1 MKLIILQRP
10 GQFTTK
16 DFQAELD
23 KALRA
28 VKGELEASIR
38 LDGFSRKGWARL
50 VLEGEDSDVLRELL
64 ARDLGQAYTNAAN
77 LEAQGIYQGIV
88 SGEADNSLEID
99 IGVETP
105 RPMDVKIGLA
115 ALRAQLGDGKPLR
128 SDEIIHQY
136 CLVPGSRTTVRLTRL
151 EPDTQT
157 VEGWLADSQI
167 ERFSSLIATG
177 LDRIQITDCFRQE
190 VENAVKKSRIARDT
204 ISIESET
211 LTAQSIVCKLGTD
224 AVGLI
229 PKLGK
234 ILRNRK
240 LDPFIPRRILTR
252 CRPW

>member
-10 GQFTTK
+10 GHFTTK

-23 KALRA
+23 KTLGSL
-28 VKGELEASIR
+28 KGELGASIR

-50 VLEGEDSDVLRELL
+50 ELEGEDSDVLRELL
-64 ARDLGQAYTNAAN
+64 ARGLGEAHTDAAN

-88 SGEADNSLEID
+88 SGATDNFLEID
-99 IGVETP
+99 VGIETP
-105 RPMDVKIGLA
+105 RPMNVKIGLA
-115 ALRAQLGDGKPLR
+115 ALRAQLGDGKSLH
-128 SDEIIHQY
+128 SNDIIRQY

-151 EPDTQT
+151 EPDTLAI
-157 VEGWLADSQI
+157 EGWLADSQI

-177 LDRIQITDCFRQE
+177 LDRIQITDCFRHE
-190 VENAVKKSRIARDT
+190 AENAVKKSRSERDT
-204 ISIESET
+204 VTIESET
-211 LTAQSIVCKLGTD
+211 LTTHSIVCKLGTD

-240 LDPFIPRRILTR
+240 LDPFIPRRILMR

>member
-16 DFQAELD
+16 NFQAELD

-28 VKGELEASIR
+28 VKGELGASVR
-38 LDGFSRKGWARL
+38 LDGFSRNGWARL

-64 ARDLGQAYTNAAN
+64 ARDLGQAYTNVAN
-77 LEAQGIYQGIV
+77 LEPHGVYPGIV
-88 SGEADNSLEID
+88 SGEADNCLEVD
-99 IGVETP
+99 IGIETP
-105 RPMDVKIGLA
+105 RPMNVKVGLA

-128 SDEIIHQY
+128 SNEIIHEY

-151 EPDTQT
+151 EPEIQS
-157 VEGWLADSQI
+157 VEGWFADSQI

-190 VENAVKKSRIARDT
+190 VENAVKKSRIERDT
-204 ISIESET
+204 VSIESET

-240 LDPFIPRRILTR
+240 LDPFIPRRILAR

>member
-16 DFQAELD
+16 HFQPELE
-23 KALRA
+23 KAIRA
-28 VKGELEASIR
+28 VKGELGASIR
-38 LDGFSRKGWARL
+38 LDGFTRKGWARL
-50 VLEGEDSDVLRELL
+50 DLEGEDSDVLRELL
-64 ARDLGQAYTNAAN
+64 ARDLGEAQTNAAQ

-88 SGEADNSLEID
+88 SGEADNCLEID
-99 IGVETP
+99 IGIETP
-105 RPMDVKIGLA
+105 RPLNARIGLA

-128 SDEIIHQY
+128 GNEIIQQY
-136 CLVPGSRTTVRLTRL
+136 CLVPGSRTTVRLTKL
-151 EPDTQT
+151 EPDAQT

-177 LDRIQITDCFRQE
+177 LDRIRITDCFRQE
-190 VENAVKKSRIARDT
+190 IENAVRKSRIERDI

-211 LTAQSIVCKLGTD
+211 LTAQSLVCKLGTD

-234 ILRNRK
+234 ILRTRK

>member
-115 ALRAQLGDGKPLR
+115 ALRAQLGD
-128 SDEIIHQY
+128 
-136 CLVPGSRTTVRLTRL
+136 
-151 EPDTQT
+151 
-157 VEGWLADSQI
+157 
-167 ERFSSLIATG
+167 
-177 LDRIQITDCFRQE
+177 
-190 VENAVKKSRIARDT
+190 
-204 ISIESET
+204 
-211 LTAQSIVCKLGTD
+211 
-224 AVGLI
+224 
-229 PKLGK
+229 
-234 ILRNRK
+234 
-240 LDPFIPRRILTR
+240 
-252 CRPW
+252 

>member
-16 DFQAELD
+16 DFQPELE

-28 VKGELEASIR
+28 VKGELGAYIR
-38 LDGFSRKGWARL
+38 LDGFTRNGWARL
-50 VLEGEDSDVLRELL
+50 DLEGEDSDVLRELL
-64 ARDLGQAYTNAAN
+64 ARDLGQAHTTAAN

-88 SGEADNSLEID
+88 NGEDDNCLEID
-99 IGVETP
+99 IGIETP
-105 RPMDVKIGLA
+105 RPMNVKIGLA

-128 SDEIIHQY
+128 SNEIIHQY
-136 CLVPGSRTTVRLTRL
+136 CLVPGIRTTVRLTRL
-151 EPDTQT
+151 EPATQT

-190 VENAVKKSRIARDT
+190 VENAVKKSRIERDT
-204 ISIESET
+204 VSIESET
-211 LTAQSIVCKLGTD
+211 LTTQSLVCKLGTD

>member
-10 GQFTTK
+10 GQFATK
-16 DFQAELD
+16 NFQAELD

-28 VKGELEASIR
+28 VKGDLEATIR

-50 VLEGEDSDVLRELL
+50 DLDGEDSDVLRELL
-64 ARDLGQAYTNAAN
+64 TRDFGQAHTNAAN

-88 SGEADNSLEID
+88 SRGADNCLEVD
-99 IGVETP
+99 IGIETP
-105 RPMDVKIGLA
+105 RPMNVKIGLA
-115 ALRAQLGDGKPLR
+115 ALRAQLADGKPLR
-128 SDEIIHQY
+128 SSEIIDQY

-151 EPDTQT
+151 EPDTQL
-157 VEGWLADSQI
+157 VEGWFADSQI

-177 LDRIQITDCFRQE
+177 LDRIRITDCFRHE
-190 VENAVKKSRIARDT
+190 VENAVKKSRIERDT
-204 ISIESET
+204 VSMESET

-240 LDPFIPRRILTR
+240 LEPFIPRRILTR

>member
-1 MKLIILQRP
+1 MKLIILQKP

-23 KALRA
+23 KAIRA
-28 VKGELEASIR
+28 VKGELGASIR

-50 VLEGEDSDVLRELL
+50 DLDGEDSDILRELL
-64 ARDLGQAYTNAAN
+64 ARDLGQAHTNAAN
-77 LEAQGIYQGIV
+77 LEAQGVYQGIV
-88 SGEADNSLEID
+88 SGEADNCLEID

-105 RPMDVKIGLA
+105 RPINVKIGLA
-115 ALRAQLGDGKPLR
+115 TLRAQLGDGKPLR
-128 SDEIIHQY
+128 INEIIHEY
-136 CLVPGSRTTVRLTRL
+136 CLIPGSRTAVRLTRL
-151 EPDTQT
+151 EPDTQV

-177 LDRIQITDCFRQE
+177 LDRIQITDCFRGE
-190 VENAVKKSRIARDT
+190 VENAVKKSRIERDT
-204 ISIESET
+204 VSLESET
-211 LTAQSIVCKLGTD
+211 LTFQSLVCKLGTD

-240 LDPFIPRRILTR
+240 LEPFIPRRIITR

>member
-1 MKLIILQRP
+1 M
-10 GQFTTK
+10 
-16 DFQAELD
+16 D
-23 KALRA
+23 KALRS

-38 LDGFSRKGWARL
+38 LDGFSRSGWARL
-50 VLEGEDSDVLRELL
+50 VLEGEDSDVLMELL
-64 ARDLGQAYTNAAN
+64 ARDLGQAHTNAAN
-77 LEAQGIYQGIV
+77 LEAQGVYQGIV

-99 IGVETP
+99 IGIETP
-105 RPMDVKIGLA
+105 RPMNVKIGLA
-115 ALRAQLGDGKPLR
+115 ALRAQLGDGKSLR
-128 SDEIIHQY
+128 SNEIIHEY

-167 ERFSSLIATG
+167 KRFSSLIETG
-177 LDRIQITDCFRQE
+177 LDRIQITDCFRAE
-190 VENAVKKSRIARDT
+190 VENAVKKSRIERDT
-204 ISIESET
+204 VAIESET
-211 LTAQSIVCKLGTD
+211 LTAQSIGCKLGTD